1 MISMKSHQTNFSL
14 ITYDLHFFVRGL
26 LRANFNCW
34 TPMISLQAIN
44 CKAPDEHATA
54 AKAIKHQIKSRD
66 EVTVWVQELVLLIS
80 HFHAW
85 QVVLQIHD
93 P

>member
-1 MISMKSHQTNFSL
+1 
-14 ITYDLHFFVRGL
+14 
-26 LRANFNCW
+26 
-34 TPMISLQAIN
+34 MISLQAIN
-44 CKAPDEHATA
+44 SKAPDEHATA

-66 EVTVWVQELVLLIS
+66 EVTVRVQELVLLIS

-85 QVVLQIHD
+85 QVALQIHD